1 MTLGFIAERHS
12 PKKEAQQRW
21 KLRYQTE
28 RERGRMSP
36 VLSWSKVAAKAK
48 NIAGVLRGV
57 FCGLITNEA
66 RAA

>member
-1 MTLGFIAERHS
+1 
-12 PKKEAQQRW
+12 
-21 KLRYQTE
+21 
-28 RERGRMSP
+28 MSP